1 MTQSSTRYVGRDVHQ
16 ESLAV
21 AYVAEEHQAAVIS
34 LGSLGT
40 RQCDIDR
47 RIRTLPSTSHQLV
60 LVSDAGPCGSW
71 RSRDRPKKGHI
82 GWVVAPSLL
91 PKKAGDRVNTTR
103 RDAIP
108 LARLRRSGDR
118 TPVSVPQGED
128 DAIRDLSRAREEA
141 LRDLQTAKQ
150 RLNAFLLRHDL
161 RSTGRATGGP
171 AHLRH
176 LRWRSEGVWPTPA
189 QHSVFQASVRAV
201 TEPSERRGRRAQ
213 ELQDQVHTWRLRPV
227 VDARQA
233 LRGVQLTVAVT
244 IGAEWGDLSRFDKPT
259 QLRSSLGLTPSAYST
274 GAHRRQGA
282 ITKTGTAHA
291 RRALIEGAWASRSPA
306 TVSRH
311 LPWRLAQRPTPLQ
324 DISGRAQARLC
335 TRDRPL
341 RARGTPP
348 NRGVVAIAR
357 ELSAFLGAMAQ
368 QVPATS

>member
-1 MTQSSTRYVGRDVHQ
+1 
-16 ESLAV
+16 
-21 AYVAEEHQAAVIS
+21 
-34 LGSLGT
+34 
-40 RQCDIDR
+40 
-47 RIRTLPSTSHQLV
+47 
-60 LVSDAGPCGSW
+60 
-71 RSRDRPKKGHI
+71 
-82 GWVVAPSLL
+82 
-91 PKKAGDRVNTTR
+91 
-103 RDAIP
+103 
-108 LARLRRSGDR
+108 
-118 TPVSVPQGED
+118 
-128 DAIRDLSRAREEA
+128 
-141 LRDLQTAKQ
+141 
-150 RLNAFLLRHDL
+150 
-161 RSTGRATGGP
+161 
-171 AHLRH
+171 
-176 LRWRSEGVWPTPA
+176 
-189 QHSVFQASVRAV
+189 
-201 TEPSERRGRRAQ
+201 
-213 ELQDQVHTWRLRPV
+213 V

-244 IGAEWGDLSRFDKPT
+244 IVAEWGDLSRFDKPT

-324 DISGRAQARLC
+324 DISGRAQVRLC

-357 ELSAFLGAMAQ
+357 ELSACMGAMAQ

>member
-21 AYVAEEHQAAVIS
+21 AYVAEAHQAAVLS

-171 AHLRH
+171 AHLR
-176 LRWRSEGVWPTPA
+176 WRSEGVWPTPA
-189 QHSVFQASVRAV
+189 QHSVFQEYVRAV
-201 TEPSERRGRRAQ
+201 IDHTERLQRLDQ
-213 ELQDQVHTWRLRPV
+213 ELHEQVHAWRLCPV
-227 VDARQA
+227 VEALQA
-233 LRGVQLTVAVT
+233 LRGVQLTIAVT
-244 IGAEWGDLSRFDKPT
+244 TVAELGDLTRFENPR
-259 QLRSSLGLTPSAYST
+259 QLMSYLGLTP
-274 GAHRRQGA
+274 
-282 ITKTGTAHA
+282 
-291 RRALIEGAWASRSPA
+291 
-306 TVSRH
+306 
-311 LPWRLAQRPTPLQ
+311 
-324 DISGRAQARLC
+324 
-335 TRDRPL
+335 
-341 RARGTPP
+341 
-348 NRGVVAIAR
+348 
-357 ELSAFLGAMAQ
+357 
-368 QVPATS
+368 